1 MRVSGR
7 VLTFT
12 LVDTCAMGKP
22 AELERV
28 GNPARMGKTSLVLTA
43 LN

>member
-1 MRVSGR
+1 
-7 VLTFT
+7 
-12 LVDTCAMGKP
+12 MGKP

-28 GNPARMGKTSLVLTA
+28 GNPVDPEENGRERLEAY